1 MKRQSGFYWVELVR
15 GKVTIAQWTNVFL
28 PRRGSDGPARARW
41 GGNWTFPAGGYP
53 CSPRVRKVLS
63 GRLVPPSK
71 GGIPLPLE
79 NVLLEEPGKSY
90 RTALRILKSNL
101 ATGTIYVARR

>member
-41 GGNWTFPAGGYP
+41 GGSWMLPAGSYRDT
-53 CSPRVRKVLS
+53 RVRKVLS
-63 GRLVPPSK
+63 GRLTPPFK
-71 GGIPLPLE
+71 GSIPLPLE

-90 RTALRILKSNL
+90 RTALRILKSNH